1 MNIAGK
7 EGFDQA
13 ARVLNRRNMS
23 VFPYALFKR
32 FYEHMF
38 SFETEI

>member
-23 VFPYALFKR
+23 VLYALFKR